1 MSVVRLLGS
10 REQRYMKA
18 INKKKKKKK
27 KSGTNL
33 TGSFLKQYPNT
44 EKIRSNADFN
54 WTTQNACKLFLLSC
68 SNYVSVIFNRSCLN
82 CTLFLTAQSHNYNY
96 TVMVRYSRPCVRL
109 QCLVW
114 FCSFVVTTT
123 CIVPFLATRLIGIP
137 QYTGVSG
144 KMWRSWRTGAQG
156 GGCEGIGGGALDLT
170 AGENR

>member
-18 INKKKKKKK
+18 IINNNNNNK

-54 WTTQNACKLFLLSC
+54 WTTQIVCKLFLLSC

-96 TVMVRYSRPCVRL
+96 TVMVRYSCSRPCVRL

-123 CIVPFLATRLIGIP
+123 CIVPILNHPFDRNTPIHRSKREDVEKLENGGTR
-137 QYTGVSG
+137 
-144 KMWRSWRTGAQG
+144 WRM
-156 GGCEGIGGGALDLT
+156 
-170 AGENR
+170 